1 MEVFMQRIA
10 VAVALWAGATSAGA
24 ADPPRVPLNVYV
36 TAAKVEARKEVDD
49 ATKSALKAKRDET
62 REARK
67 AAEKRIKDQHGKKRE
82 SWPAEQDDELYRLEE
97 AEALAEADYEYRR
110 IDPKGLADSV
120 KDITESFQ
128 GKGLAGRKERIALVG
143 SPGEADLVVEVAAR
157 RSGKTLPT
165 QFKADRC
172 FILFTVGAGGRM
184 SPKRFGKVPADYR
197 LKKLG
202 YSTWK
207 IAGPR
212 PDKPVFYFESYNGGG
227 NEFGCQGAA
236 ANAASAAVDK
246 FIEDNYAALTGK

>member
-1 MEVFMQRIA
+1 MQRIA
-10 VAVALWAGATSAGA
+10 VAMVLCAGASAAGA
-24 ADPPRVPLNVYV
+24 ADAPQAPLNVYV
-36 TAAKVEARKEVDD
+36 TAAQVEARKEIDD
-49 ATKSALKAKRDET
+49 ATKNALKAKRDEA

-82 SWPAEQDDELYRLEE
+82 SWPPEKDDELYRLEE

-120 KDITESFQ
+120 KDLTESFQ

-184 SPKRFGKVPADYR
+184 GPDRFGKVPADYR
-197 LKKLG
+197 IKKLA

-236 ANAASAAVDK
+236 ANAAAAAVDK